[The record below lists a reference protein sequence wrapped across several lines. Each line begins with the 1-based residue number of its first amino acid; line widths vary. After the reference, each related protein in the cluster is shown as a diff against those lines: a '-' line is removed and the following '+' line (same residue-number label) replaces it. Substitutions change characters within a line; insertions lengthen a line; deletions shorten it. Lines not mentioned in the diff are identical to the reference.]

1 MIGDVASSSSGTSAA
16 PLMGAAA
23 LAAGIAS
30 GNINT
35 AAPLERMALSESSR
49 ASADANTHLLLRLEA
64 QRRMRTVGAPAA
76 DADVRIALRSRHQ
89 PITLFAEGPPERRA
103 RLQLLMAEAD
113 VEASVAEK
121 GVAFVV
127 AMATAAAGGDGA
139 AIAAVARLAS
149 VTGVG
154 GVVSS
159 AVLAAG
165 GVAPKPELFYT
176 PASDELVEA
185 RRMIATDS
193 FLRASARL
201 EKERKNEK
209 NSDSAAATT
218 TTQQQHHRNATSVRS
233 QASLVA
239 DDRPLST
246 ISVASDGSIV
256 AVGSWSPTVKLLDT
270 GSARIIGTLRGHTDR
285 VCSVAWAPGTG
296 VGRLHKL
303 SDAVCSSLP
312 INEIP
317 PIGVT
322 DALLASASSDGT
334 AKVWRLS
341 IDTIRNDVSAT
352 TTGTGSALN
361 FTPTATLTGHVGRL
375 ACVAWHPTSRF
386 IGTTGYD
393 RTWRLWDV
401 ERSQEIMLQE
411 GHSKEAYAIAFHP
424 DGSLVATGDF
434 SGLGRVWD
442 LRSGKSIFLLRG
454 HAKSL
459 LSLDWSPNGRS
470 IASASED
477 GTSCIWDVR
486 QQRLI
491 YAIPAHTGIVSKVR
505 FEPTYGNLLVTASFD
520 GTSKVWNAF
529 DFSPLKTLPGEA
541 RVTGMDIFHA
551 QNSKRITIVTA
562 SFDRNVKLW
571 AGDDEKSSQHL
582 AAEDDRME
590 GMRM

>member
-1 MIGDVASSSSGTSAA
+1 MFASTTSSSVPIVIGDVMMSSSGGSTAAASAP

-23 LAAGIAS
+23 LAAGIAA
-30 GNINT
+30 GNINS
-35 AAPLERMALSESSR
+35 APPLERMALSESSR

-159 AVLAAG
+159 AALAAG

-185 RRMIATDS
+185 RRMIAIDS

-201 EKERKNEK
+201 EKEKE
-209 NSDSAAATT
+209 TT
-218 TTQQQHHRNATSVRS
+218 DTSVTSTRHHRNATSVRS

-256 AVGSWSPTVKLLDT
+256 AVGSWSPVIKLLDT

-285 VCSVAWAPGTG
+285 VCSVSWAPGTG

-303 SDAVCSSLP
+303 HDAVCSSLP
-312 INEIP
+312 INDLP
-317 PIGVT
+317 PIGLT

-334 AKVWRLS
+334 ARVWKLP
-341 IDTIRNDVSAT
+341 IDTIRNHDVSAT
-352 TTGTGSALN
+352 GSGGGGGGLN

-375 ACVAWHPTSRF
+375 ACIAWHPTSRF

-393 RTWRLWDV
+393 RSWRLWDV
-401 ERSQEIMLQE
+401 ERSQELLLQE

-505 FEPTYGNLLVTASFD
+505 FEQNFGNILATASFD
-520 GTSKVWNAF
+520 GTSKLWNAI

-551 QNSKRITIVTA
+551 QNGKRLTIVTA

-571 AGDDEKSSQHL
+571 AGDDEK
-582 AAEDDRME
+582 D
-590 GMRM
+590 